1 MIMSRFTLLILIL
14 MSSVSFAEERAR
26 GLLVA
31 SHKATL
37 SSELAAR
44 VIGISKSMGEAF
56 KKGDLLVALDCR
68 LYEAQ
73 RDKIAAET
81 NVAKIRLD
89 NTKQLN
95 ELRSIGTLDVAIAES
110 EFKKVQAELRISE
123 LNVDRCLITAPFDG
137 VVEQLDIQAFEI
149 VKQQQTMLNIVGQN
163 KLEAEIIVPSHWMS
177 WLSLNQK
184 IKLKVEETGQSLL
197 AKVSQIGP
205 SIDPASQ
212 TLQLRASIN
221 SLPDKVLPG
230 MSVIA
235 EF

>member
-1 MIMSRFTLLILIL
+1 MSRLPLLFLVL
-14 MSSVSFAEERAR
+14 VSSLAFAEERAR

-37 SSELAAR
+37 SSELSAR
-44 VIGISKSMGEAF
+44 VIAISKTMGEAF
-56 KKGDLLVALDCR
+56 NKGDLLVALDCR

-89 NTKQLN
+89 NTQQLN

-110 EFKKVQAELRISE
+110 EFKKVEAELRISE
-123 LNVDRCLITAPFDG
+123 LNVERCSIYAPFDG
-137 VVEQLDIQAFEI
+137 VVEQLDIQTFEI
-149 VKQQQTMLNIVGQN
+149 VQQQQTVLNIVNQDQ
-163 KLEAEIIVPSHWMS
+163 LEAEIIVPSNWMS
-177 WLSLNQK
+177 WLSTNQD
-184 IKLKVEETGQSLL
+184 IQLKVEETGQSLL

-205 SIDPASQ
+205 SIDPTSQ
-212 TLQLRASIN
+212 TLQLRAQIT

>member
-1 MIMSRFTLLILIL
+1 MLRFFTLLCFVCI
-14 MSSVSFAEERAR
+14 SNYSAAESRAR

-31 SHKATL
+31 SNKATL
-37 SSELAAR
+37 SSELSAR
-44 VIGISKSMGEAF
+44 VIGISKTMGEAF

-89 NTKQLN
+89 NTRQLN
-95 ELRSIGTLDVAIAES
+95 KLRSIGTLDVAIAES

-123 LNVDRCLITAPFDG
+123 LNVERCSIYAPFDG
-137 VVEQLDIQAFEI
+137 VVEQVDIQRFEI
-149 VKQQQTMLNIVGQN
+149 VKQQQTVLNIVDQN
-163 KLEAEIIVPSHWMS
+163 QLEAEIIVPSNWMS
-177 WLSLNQK
+177 WLLVNQL
-184 IKLKVEETGQSLL
+184 IKLKVEETNQSLT
-197 AKVSQIGP
+197 AIVNQIGP
-205 SIDPASQ
+205 SIDPTSQ
-212 TLQLRASIN
+212 TLQLRAQIN